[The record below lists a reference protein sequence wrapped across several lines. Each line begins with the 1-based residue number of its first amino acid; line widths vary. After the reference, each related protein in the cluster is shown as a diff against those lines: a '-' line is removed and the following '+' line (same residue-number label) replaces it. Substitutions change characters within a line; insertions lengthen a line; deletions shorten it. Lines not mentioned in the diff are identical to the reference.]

1 MSEKTLEGRLALV
14 TGASR
19 GIGFAVAKRLAEE
32 GAHVIATARTVGGLE
47 ELDDVITS
55 KGGTCTL
62 APLDLK
68 DGDKIDAMGA
78 SIYERFGKLDI
89 LVGNAG
95 ILGELSPVGHL
106 SPKLWEE
113 TFQINTHAN
122 FRLIRALDPLLR
134 QSDAGR
140 ALFVSNS
147 VIHENKAY
155 WALYSASKAA
165 LEALVKSYAAE
176 IGNISKIRANII
188 EPGVVATAMRA
199 KAFPGEDHATLA
211 KPSDVTDLFVQMLQP
226 SFEDNGTIARI

>member
-1 MSEKTLEGRLALV
+1 MSEKALEGRLALV

-19 GIGFAVAKRLAEE
+19 GIGFAVAKRLADE

-47 ELDDVITS
+47 ELDDMITAN
-55 KGGTCTL
+55 GGSCTL
-62 APLDLK
+62 APLNLK

-78 SIYERFGKLDI
+78 SIHERFGKLDI

-95 ILGELSPVGHL
+95 ILGELSPVSHL

-122 FRLIRALDPLLR
+122 FRLIRSLDPLLR

-147 VIHENKAY
+147 LIHENRAF

-165 LEALVKSYAAE
+165 LEALVMSYAAE
-176 IGNISKIRANII
+176 IGNVSQVKANII

-199 KAFPGEDHATLA
+199 KAYPGEDHEKLA
-211 KPSDVTDLFVQMLQP
+211 KPSDVTDLFVEMVCAD
-226 SFEDNGTIARI
+226 FEANGTVAKL